1 MTAAASYADAVSMS
15 DHREP
20 TNDQLWAQPPVAA
33 APTGPG
39 QGLAPYTPPAP
50 APVALPQ
57 HGVRPDR
64 TQFVLAIVSLAIGV
78 PLTGIGAG
86 VSGLP
91 GLLVVWI
98 GIVLVNFVFGWT
110 HRKS

>member
-1 MTAAASYADAVSMS
+1 MTSVPAYADRVTTSER
-15 DHREP
+15 HEP
-20 TNDQLWAQPPVAA
+20 TNDELWAQPPASA
-33 APTGPG
+33 APTVPG
-39 QGLAPYTPPAP
+39 HALMPFTPPAV
-50 APVALPQ
+50 APFVPPVQ
-57 HGVRPDR
+57 GVRPDR
-64 TQFVLAIVSLAIGV
+64 TQFVLAIVSLGVGV

-98 GIVLVNFVFGWT
+98 GIVLVNLVYGWT